1 MSKNI
6 LLISASPREQGNS
19 DILCDEFMRGA
30 KDAGHHA
37 EKIRLTDKNI
47 NYCTG
52 CCSCISGN
60 GSCAQ
65 QDDMNDIY
73 KKIIAADVIVL
84 ASPVYFRS
92 FNGQMKTFIDRVC
105 PIYSMISNKDI
116 YFIISAAGGRLP
128 VDSTVQSFRIFTG
141 CLHGITEKGTIAS
154 TGIWDEGGVTGSAT
168 SRQAYDAGLKA

>member
-6 LLISASPREQGNS
+6 LIISASPREQGNS

-30 KDAGHHA
+30 KESGHDV
-37 EKIRLTDKNI
+37 EKIRLADQAI

-52 CCSCISGN
+52 CCACISGA

-65 QDDMNDIY
+65 NDDMNDIY
-73 KKIIAADVIVL
+73 KKILDADVIVL

-105 PIYSMISNKDI
+105 PIYSMITNKDF
-116 YFIISAAGGRLP
+116 YFIISAAGGRVP
-128 VDSTVQSFRIFTG
+128 VDSTLQSFRVFTG
-141 CLHGITEKGTIAS
+141 CLHAINEKGVIAS
-154 TGIWDEGGVTGSAT
+154 TGLWDEGKVNGSSAFK
-168 SRQAYDAGLKA
+168 QAFDSGRNA

>member
-6 LLISASPREQGNS
+6 LLISASPRKQGNS

-37 EKIRLTDKNI
+37 EKIRLADRNI

-65 QDDMNDIY
+65 QDDMAEIY
-73 KKIIAADVIVL
+73 EKILAADVIVL
-84 ASPVYFRS
+84 ATPVYFRS
-92 FNGQMKTFIDRVC
+92 FNAQMKTFIDRVC
-105 PIYSMISNKDI
+105 PIYSMISNKDM
-116 YFIISAAGGRLP
+116 YFIISAAGGKLP
-128 VDSTVQSFRIFTG
+128 VDSTVQSFRVFTG
-141 CLHGITEKGTIAS
+141 CLHGINEKGVISS
-154 TGIWDEGGVTGSAT
+154 TGIWGEGGVKGSAT
-168 SRQAYDAGLKA
+168 SRQAYEAGLKA